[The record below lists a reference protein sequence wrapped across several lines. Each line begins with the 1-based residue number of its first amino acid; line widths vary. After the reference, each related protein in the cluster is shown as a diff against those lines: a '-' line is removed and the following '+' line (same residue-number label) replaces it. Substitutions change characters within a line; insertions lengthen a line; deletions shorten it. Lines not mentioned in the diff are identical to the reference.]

1 MVHEFITNDELRW
14 QQVEEGIQRAVIAYD
29 AHLMLVKVRFKAG
42 WIGAVH
48 SHVQSQIT
56 YVESGVF
63 EVEVGAR
70 KQVLRQGDSYY
81 VSPDAL
87 HGARCLEDGILLDTF
102 SPIRED
108 FIPSNQAS

>member
-1 MVHEFITNDELRW
+1 MASEFIENDQLNW
-14 QQVEEGIQRAVIAYD
+14 QQVEEGIQRSVIAYD
-29 AHLMLVKVRFKAG
+29 QKIMLVKVRFKAG

-48 SHVQSQIT
+48 SHHQSQIT

-63 EVEVGAR
+63 EVEIGQN
-70 KQVLRQGDSYY
+70 KQILKQGDAYY

-87 HGARCLEDGILLDTF
+87 HGARCLEDGVLIDTF

-108 FIPSNQAS
+108 FLT